1 MALNFYDSFSLLAL
15 GCCDPHITT
24 LDEGSYTFNGLGEYV
39 LLRTDSEDFEVQ
51 ARTKLA
57 APNTTATAFS
67 AIAVSDSNRSSI
79 VEVRFEGRCLSI

>member
-1 MALNFYDSFSLLAL
+1 M
-15 GCCDPHITT
+15 
-24 LDEGSYTFNGLGEYV
+24 

-79 VEVRFEGRCLSI
+79 VEVRFEGSCLSI